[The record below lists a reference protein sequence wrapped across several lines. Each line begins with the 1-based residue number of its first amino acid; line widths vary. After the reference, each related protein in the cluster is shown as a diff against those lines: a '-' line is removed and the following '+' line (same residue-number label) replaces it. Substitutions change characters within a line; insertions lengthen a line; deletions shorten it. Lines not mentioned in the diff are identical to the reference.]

1 MPEAAL
7 NLWFSGFP
15 VIIALFMAVL
25 VYAEISKNGGIVDV
39 FWGFGFSVMVLFYAF
54 VHTQTAGASAIGLRA
69 QLVIGMVLL
78 WSLRLTFYLLLRFL
92 RLYPEEDPR
101 YRAFREAWGD
111 RARLGMFLAFLLQ
124 ALLLSSL
131 GLAFSVPLV
140 NSSSAQLSALEL
152 GAVVLFFISL
162 MGESLADKQL
172 EDFRKNPANKGKVCQ
187 SGLWNYSRHPNYF
200 FEWLVWLS
208 FSLFAMAS
216 PGGLFTMYCPLIMY
230 FFLTRVTGI
239 KATEEQSLLSKGELY
254 RAYQESTS
262 AFFPWFKRA
271 SK

>member
-15 VIIALFMAVL
+15 IIIAMFMAVL
-25 VYAEISKNGGIVDV
+25 VYAEVSKNGGIVDV
-39 FWGFGFSVMVLFYAF
+39 FWGFGFSVMVLYYAY
-54 VHTQTAGASAIGLRA
+54 VSSHGAGFAIGLRG
-69 QLVIGMVLL
+69 QLLIGMVLL

-101 YRAFREAWGD
+101 YRAFREAWGE

-124 ALLLSSL
+124 AVLLSSL
-131 GLAFSVPLV
+131 GLAFAVPMV
-140 NSSSAQLSALEL
+140 NTSTGSLSALEL
-152 GAVVLFFISL
+152 SAVVLFFMSL
-162 MGESLADKQL
+162 IGESIADKQL

-208 FSLFAMAS
+208 FWLFALAS
-216 PGGLFTMYCPLIMY
+216 PGGLFTIYCPLIMY

>member
-15 VIIALFMAVL
+15 IIIAMFMAVL
-25 VYAEISKNGGIVDV
+25 VYAEVSKNGGIVDV
-39 FWGFGFSVMVLFYAF
+39 FWGFGFSVMVLYYAY
-54 VHTQTAGASAIGLRA
+54 VSSHGAGFGIGLRG
-69 QLVIGMVLL
+69 QLLIGMVLL

-101 YRAFREAWGD
+101 YRAFREAWGE
-111 RARLGMFLAFLLQ
+111 RARLGMFLAFILQ
-124 ALLLSSL
+124 AVLLSSL
-131 GLAFSVPLV
+131 GLAFAVPMV
-140 NSSSAQLSALEL
+140 NTSSGSLSALEL
-152 GAVVLFFISL
+152 SAVVLFFMSL
-162 MGESLADKQL
+162 VGESIADKQL

-208 FSLFAMAS
+208 FWLFALAS
-216 PGGLFTMYCPLIMY
+216 PGGLFTIYCPLIMY